1 MFSLHPVT
9 VTDVAAFLEGAER
22 GDNVLGARALELLR
36 RGDSRGPDQLGEAL
50 TTFLA
55 DRHPIFVLTE
65 ISLTNWEAQ
74 IDRGIGM
81 MMRPPA
87 RLFIDAGM
95 ERPLAQQMSIRLDHN
110 AGSMAG
116 AFVPAHLVGQFDG
129 MLEER
134 LQRHLRRLREAELD
148 PIANVGLTAT
158 GGGIRQVQR
167 HRPDRGDRRGG
178 RAGSRDAGGFCGS
191 EPTAEGSPHAPGGG
205 GQASEEAWSPR
216 PDVRRAVRIERQRH
230 RTSHPPPDDPAVLKT
245 CSASL
250 NFPVGN
256 RVGRPFDLDTV
267 RVKLLSFFRVSTLR
281 ERVLS
286 RIVIGQDEPGTESS
300 PARASPF
307 SRSASATFCA
317 W

>member
-1 MFSLHPVT
+1 MHVSRPEFHQVFSLHPVT
-9 VTDVAAFLEGAER
+9 VTDVADFLEGAER
-22 GDNVLGARALELLR
+22 GDNVLGAHALELLR
-36 RGDSRGPDQLGEAL
+36 GGDSRGPDQLGQAL

-148 PIANVGLTAT
+148 PIANVGLLLQAVAFAKSNGTGLIEAT
-158 GGGIRQVQR
+158 GVVDALDPGTPVVFA
-167 HRPDRGDRRGG
+167 DRNRLPKDLRTRLEAAAKPPKKPGLLARMFGG
-178 RAGSRDAGGFCGS
+178 RS
-191 EPTAEGSPHAPGGG
+191 ESSANGTEH
-205 GQASEEAWSPR
+205 
-216 PDVRRAVRIERQRH
+216 RI
-230 RTSHPPPDDPAVLKT
+230 PPPDDPAV
-245 CSASL
+245 
-250 NFPVGN
+250 
-256 RVGRPFDLDTV
+256 
-267 RVKLLSFFRVSTLR
+267 
-281 ERVLS
+281 
-286 RIVIGQDEPGTESS
+286 
-300 PARASPF
+300 
-307 SRSASATFCA
+307 
-317 W
+317 

>member
-1 MFSLHPVT
+1 MHVSRPEFHQVFSLHPVT

-22 GDNVLGARALELLR
+22 GDNALGARALELLR

-148 PIANVGLTAT
+148 PIANVGLLLQAVAFAKSNGTGLIEAT
-158 GGGIRQVQR
+158 GVVDALDPGRRWFLRIGTDCRRISARAWR
-167 HRPDRGDRRGG
+167 RRPSLRRSLVSSPGC
-178 RAGSRDAGGFCGS
+178 SAGGPNRA
-191 EPTAEGSPHAPGGG
+191 PTAQNIAFRPQTIPR
-205 GQASEEAWSPR
+205 SENLLGIA
-216 PDVRRAVRIERQRH
+216 
-230 RTSHPPPDDPAVLKT
+230 
-245 CSASL
+245 

-256 RVGRPFDLDTV
+256 RVGRPCDLDTV
-267 RVKLLSFFRVSTLR
+267 RVKLLSFFALALFAR
-281 ERVLS
+281 E
-286 RIVIGQDEPGTESS
+286 
-300 PARASPF
+300 
-307 SRSASATFCA
+307 C
-317 W
+317 